1 MNPTP
6 YRKQANFAWF
16 VLAFNILVVLWGAF
30 VRATG
35 AGAGCGAH
43 WPSCNGAVVPR
54 APAVETM
61 IEFAHRLSSGAA
73 LLLVLALLIWFWR
86 SYPKGHKARLGA
98 VLSAVFILLEALVG
112 AMLVLNEWVAGDVSI
127 GRVISQGIH
136 LLNTFLLLASLT
148 LAAHWSAP
156 GAREGA
162 GAPPRVPAADD
173 HPDSAQQNPEGPA
186 GVASTAAP
194 LRRDMEGRGK
204 KAAEDAGRQI
214 AAPLRWGL
222 GIGAV
227 LILALGVSGAI
238 TALGDTLFKVS
249 SLAEGIAQ
257 DFHPDSHFLVR
268 LRVWHPVIAIITGLY
283 TIFIALLAGLFYPAK
298 AQKRL
303 TISLVSLFVV
313 QLGAGLVNLLLL
325 APVWMQI
332 VHLLLAD
339 LVWVAYVLLA
349 VNLLEAPAV
358 QAQEA
363 PIYDPKANLTET
375 VHEH

>member
-1 MNPTP
+1 MSTTP

-16 VLAFNILVVLWGAF
+16 GLGFNILVVLWGAF

-35 AGAGCGAH
+35 SGAGCGAH
-43 WPSCNGAVVPR
+43 WPSCNGEVVPR

-61 IEFAHRLSSGAA
+61 IEFFHRATSGMA
-73 LLLVLALLIWFWR
+73 LLLVLALLIWFLR
-86 SYPKGHKARLGA
+86 SYPKGHPARLGA

-148 LAAHWSAP
+148 LTAHWSTK
-156 GAREGA
+156 
-162 GAPPRVPAADD
+162 PAK
-173 HPDSAQQNPEGPA
+173 PA
-186 GVASTAAP
+186 GLVSTTAKSSVVV
-194 LRRDMEGRGK
+194 DQEHT
-204 KAAEDAGRQI
+204 

-238 TALGDTLFKVS
+238 TALGDILFKVN

-283 TIFIALLAGLFYPAK
+283 TIFIALLAGLFYPAR

-303 TISLVSLFVV
+303 TISLVSLFIV

-349 VNLLEAPAV
+349 VNLLEAPAG
-358 QAQEA
+358 QTQEIMK
-363 PIYDPKANLTET
+363 PDLKANLTET
-375 VHEH
+375 MHEH

>member
-1 MNPTP
+1 MSITS

-43 WPSCNGAVVPR
+43 WPMCNGQVVPR

-61 IEFAHRLSSGAA
+61 IEFAHRLTSGAA

-86 SYPKGHKARLGA
+86 SYPKGHRARLGA

-148 LAAHWSAP
+148 LAAHWSTPKTDVAP
-156 GAREGA
+156 KGPVADKHPGGAQL
-162 GAPPRVPAADD
+162 
-173 HPDSAQQNPEGPA
+173 DSAAPA
-186 GVASTAAP
+186 RVERTAAP
-194 LRRDMEGRGK
+194 LRQEMEVSGK
-204 KAAEDAGRQI
+204 KAAVEDAGGRI

-227 LILALGVSGAI
+227 LILVLGVSGAI

-257 DFHPDSHFLVR
+257 DFHPESHFLVR
-268 LRVWHPVIAIITGLY
+268 LRVWHPVIAIVTGLY
-283 TIFIALLAGLFYPAK
+283 TIFIALLAGLFYPAR
-298 AQKRL
+298 AEKRL
-303 TISLVSLFVV
+303 TISLVSLFIV

-349 VNLLEAPAV
+349 VNLLETPAE
-358 QAQEA
+358 QIQESA
-363 PIYDPKANLTET
+363 AYNPAANLTET